1 MDNEIKSIAYAS
13 ISKGVQIYLPDKDG
27 YVIGSRLVCA
37 DCNEMWYTNLT
48 ECFLCGAINPFLYHC
63 EDCGAYVSIT
73 NAGKKC
79 NSCGE
84 ENSLHL
90 ECPNPKCL
98 SNKNTKLKK
107 VINAKGGVFDKES
120 GFLISLQYCLKCG
133 SQYHHY
139 QVRKLFIKTIKDEE
153 IYKSDLISSDN
164 EKLDYFSFVIFRK
177 QDKENIKYAVHKLD
191 GINFDKNDK
200 FTVKN
205 FHEDFEKIIDEIFL
219 KKYN

>member
-1 MDNEIKSIAYAS
+1 MENEIKSIAYAC
-13 ISKGVQIYLPDKDG
+13 ISKGVQIYLPDEDG
-27 YVIGSRLVCA
+27 YIIGSRLVCA
-37 DCNEMWYTNLT
+37 DCNEMWYMNLT

-98 SNKNTKLKK
+98 SNTNKKLKNL
-107 VINAKGGVFDKES
+107 VNGKGGVFSRES

-133 SQYHHY
+133 SQYHRY
-139 QVRKLFIKTIKDEE
+139 QVRKLFIKTINGDAINKN
-153 IYKSDLISSDN
+153 DLINSEN
-164 EKLDYFSFVIFRK
+164 EKLDSFSFVIFRR
-177 QDKENIKYAVHKLD
+177 QDKEDIKYAVHKSD
-191 GINFDKNDK
+191 EIIFDKNDK
-200 FTVKN
+200 FVIKN
-205 FHEDFEKIIDEIFL
+205 FKNDFEKIVNEIFF
-219 KKYN
+219 KKYD

>member
-37 DCNEMWYTNLT
+37 ECNEMWYTNLT

-63 EDCGAYVSIT
+63 ESCGAYVSIT

-90 ECPNPKCL
+90 ECPNPNCL
-98 SNKNTKLKK
+98 SNKDKKIKKL
-107 VINAKGGVFDKES
+107 INEKGGVFDRES

-139 QVRKLFIKTIKDEE
+139 QVRKLFIKTVKNDELN
-153 IYKSDLISSDN
+153 KNDLTQLTN
-164 EKLDYFSFVIFRK
+164 EKLDVFSFVIFRK
-177 QDKENIKYAVHKLD
+177 HEGNIIKYSVYKFD
-191 GINFDKNDK
+191 EIIFDKNGK
-200 FTVKN
+200 FEVKN
-205 FHEDFEKIIDEIFL
+205 FQDDFEKIINEIFS
-219 KKYN
+219 KKYD